1 MRVAIYPASPV
12 YVYCIYFFYCN
23 RKIEE
28 LDKSLD
34 APLRVLYMKQ
44 LLLLRDK
51 ALKRYKSSSKSSE
64 SSDYE
69 AMIAADNFFGSVFFY
84 RLCVDDIEH

>member
-1 MRVAIYPASPV
+1 
-12 YVYCIYFFYCN
+12 
-23 RKIEE
+23 
-28 LDKSLD
+28 
-34 APLRVLYMKQ
+34 MKQ

-69 AMIAADNFFGSVFFY
+69 AMIAADNFFGSVFFFIVFVSMILSINILY
-84 RLCVDDIEH
+84 L